1 MVGMAEVKV
10 TRSPEDVLIALGLGS
25 CIGVCAYDAQARVAG
40 LAHVVL
46 PNSAG
51 HEPSPGKFADT
62 AIPLLLQEMI
72 KLGAVVERIRVA
84 LAGGAQLFASGGQ
97 GTRLEIGSRNAAAVQ
112 AELSKRNLCILAAD
126 LGGSVGRTVNLYA
139 NGCVRVK
146 TIGQGERELVS
157 LADRE
162 VPAGMPGAG
171 SIRIPGSPAA
181 AGPPGKT
188 GPGPVR
194 DAEKRAVFEQ
204 EARRNAWSSDR
215 IG

>member
-1 MVGMAEVKV
+1 MGEALMVGMAEVKV

-126 LGGSVGRTVNLYA
+126 LGGSVG
-139 NGCVRVK
+139 VK